1 MYKTF
6 IIRGVLSLFILLTTV
21 GFSAAQSGNGD
32 LNTAWSVNVN
42 IGPSLLWGDMS
53 DQSDPFSKMFSKESK
68 LSYGVIGRKGIS
80 DVFGVNLQAIV
91 GNMKGVRDEWSD
103 GTPTGGFTSEV
114 FFTELNANLDMD
126 ILNIFNSKDMR
137 LVNPYLKAGV
147 GMTYYKTNVTYKGV
161 DYNGSE
167 KSTMIIPF
175 GGGIRFDVSR
185 RIGITLESTFE
196 YAFTDWL
203 DGFST
208 VNSEANDWYSYT
220 SVGLTYRFVPKK
232 AKDESSYD
240 EDDFDDAEEEGA
252 ATDSS
257 EAAAAEAAAGAAA
270 AKSSSPFYIAADMP
284 SEVFQGDTFVVT
296 LKITPGDN
304 TNGHL
309 KVQQT
314 IPNGY
319 TAEAKDSHG
328 AQFEFVNQTVNY
340 NWNSVPADSQFN
352 VTYNVYTTEA
362 EIGASTI
369 PGIAMYYQDS
379 TDKSKNFSN
388 NINIKSFATRDQML
402 VTSAKSLLVY
412 RVQVTAIYG
421 GKSSAK
427 DIQKRYNIDK
437 DVHVDTE
444 GGYTKYTVGGFATY
458 EEARKYR
465 DNLRANGLPG
475 AFVVG
480 YYDGTRIRNIKQA
493 IEIEKSDKK
502 VMVIAPATTKQKSD
516 IYSIQIAGSAINKS
530 PFQIQ
535 SKYKLKDTVT
545 KTYSGGLYK
554 YTIGK
559 YTDYSEAK
567 AKLNEVKQRV
577 PDAFITVTTSR

>member
-6 IIRGVLSLFILLTTV
+6 IIRGVLSLFILMTTIS
-21 GFSAAQSGNGD
+21 FSIAQDNSD

-42 IGPSLLWGDMS
+42 IGPSLLWSDMS
-53 DQSDPFSKMFSKESK
+53 DKSDPFSKMFSDQSK
-68 LSYGVIGRKGIS
+68 FSYGIIGRKGLN
-80 DVFGVNLQAIV
+80 DVFGVNIQAIV
-91 GNMKGVRDEWSD
+91 GDMKGIRNEWSD

-114 FFTELNANLDMD
+114 FFTEVNANLDMD
-126 ILNIFNSKDMR
+126 ILNLFSPKDMR
-137 LVNPYLKAGV
+137 LVNPYVKAGI
-147 GMTYYKTNVTYKGV
+147 GMTYYKTNVTYKGT
-161 DYNGSE
+161 DYNGTE

-185 RIGITLESTFE
+185 RIGITLETTFE

-203 DGFST
+203 DGFHT

-220 SVGLTYRFVPKK
+220 SVGLTYRFVPKE
-232 AKDESSYD
+232 AKDESSYNED
-240 EDDFDDAEEEGA
+240 EFENGEENEAASDSSATGA
-252 ATDSS
+252 AG
-257 EAAAAEAAAGAAA
+257 AAGAAA
-270 AKSSSPFYIAADMP
+270 IVKTSAPFYIAADIP
-284 SEVFQGDTFVVT
+284 SEVFQGDTFLVT
-296 LKITPGDN
+296 LKVTPGDN

-314 IPNGY
+314 LPAGY
-319 TAEAKDSHG
+319 TAEAKDTHG
-328 AQFEFVNQTVNY
+328 GRFEFASQTVNI
-340 NWNSVPADSQFN
+340 NWNSVPVDSQFT
-352 VTYNVYTTEA
+352 VTYNVYTTKA

-388 NINIKSFATRDQML
+388 NINIKSFATKNQML
-402 VTSAKSLLVY
+402 VVSAKSLLVY

-421 GKSSAK
+421 GKTSAK
-427 DIQKRYNIDK
+427 DIQRRYNINK

-458 EEARKYR
+458 EEAKKYR
-465 DNLRANGLPG
+465 DNLRSNGLPG

-480 YYDGTRIRNIKQA
+480 YYDDTRINNIKQA
-493 IEIEKSDKK
+493 IEIEKSDKEI
-502 VMVIAPATTKQKSD
+502 MVIAPASTQQKSD
-516 IYSIQIAGSAINKS
+516 VYSIQIASSAVNKS
-530 PFQIQ
+530 PYQMQ
-535 SKYKLKDTVT
+535 SKYKIKDTIN

-554 YTIGK
+554 YTIGS

-567 AKLNEVKQRV
+567 AKLKEIKQRV
-577 PDAFITVTTSR
+577 PDAFITVSTTR